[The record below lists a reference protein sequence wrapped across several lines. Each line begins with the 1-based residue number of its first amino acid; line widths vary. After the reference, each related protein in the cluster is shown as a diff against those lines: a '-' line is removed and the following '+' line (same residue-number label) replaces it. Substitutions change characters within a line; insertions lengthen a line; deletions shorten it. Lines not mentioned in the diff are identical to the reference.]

1 MVHDFLVLLECEE
14 SVKIL
19 VQKFI
24 YERKNV
30 FLQKIEIMIKEISI
44 KNYKSV
50 VNQNLDLGM
59 FNVVIGANGCGKS
72 NLLEAIALAGLSCS
86 GALLPELFESR
97 GIRVTDNRFM
107 RSAFD
112 DVDEEF
118 IQILVTTMDGD
129 ISSYQIHY
137 NMSKKPAQWEDVVE
151 EGTNEWFHSM
161 IENRDTINASEI
173 MPVVENLMK
182 TKGEDRKLNVS
193 FVTDNNV
200 LRVSK
205 SRVNGLKT
213 FTIYSLEESALR
225 SMEGMPSTKLGRTGK
240 GLLPYL
246 KELSQTD
253 EGKELLM
260 EIKENMM
267 VIDWFEDLDMPESGL
282 SQDSTL
288 KLKDRYVD
296 EALEFFDQR
305 NANEAFLYLLFY
317 FTLFISDETPS
328 FFAIDNIEA
337 SLNPKL
343 CKEVIKKLAILAEKH
358 GKQVILTTH
367 SPFVLDGIEEVT
379 EKKQLFV
386 ASRNSDGHTV
396 VSKIK
401 ADATRTVPLSEA
413 WLKGYIGGL
422 PNNF

>member
-1 MVHDFLVLLECEE
+1 
-14 SVKIL
+14 
-19 VQKFI
+19 
-24 YERKNV
+24 
-30 FLQKIEIMIKEISI
+30 MIKDINI

-50 VNQNLDLGM
+50 VNQKLSLGQ

-72 NLLEAIALAGLSCS
+72 NLLEALALAGLSSS
-86 GALLPELFESR
+86 GALLPEMFESR
-97 GIRVTDNRFM
+97 GIRLADNRFM

-112 DVDEEF
+112 EVDEEF
-118 IQILVTTMDGD
+118 IEIHVTTTDND
-129 ISSYQIHY
+129 VSSYQIHY
-137 NMSKKPAQWEDVVE
+137 NTNKKPAQWEDVVE
-151 EGTNEWFHSM
+151 EETK
-161 IENRDTINASEI
+161 DLLTT
-173 MPVVENLMK
+173 VVENGKNFKLNDLLSYLEEISR
-182 TKGEDRKLNVS
+182 TKGEDRLLNLS
-193 FVTDNNV
+193 IERRDET
-200 LRVSK
+200 LKVSK

-225 SMEGMPSTKLGRTGK
+225 SMDAMPSTKLGRTGK

-246 KELSQTD
+246 KELSKTD
-253 EGKELLM
+253 EGKAILKEV
-260 EIKENMM
+260 KENMM
-267 VIDWFEDLDMPESGL
+267 VIDWFEDLDMQDAVL

-288 KLKDRYVD
+288 RLKDRYLD
-296 EALEFFDQR
+296 ESLAYFDQR

-343 CKEVIKKLAILAEKH
+343 CRAVIRQLAKLAEKH

-367 SPFVLDGIEEVT
+367 SPFVLDGIENVT
-379 EKKQLFV
+379 DKKHLFV
-386 ASRNSDGHTV
+386 ASRNTDGYTIV
-396 VSKIK
+396 NKIE
-401 ADATRTVPLSEA
+401 ADEKRTIPLSEA